1 MSVHAQTQP
10 TQASDIA
17 PHECLRLMADE
28 TRLRALL
35 LLEQKGE
42 LCVCE
47 LTEALGVSQ
56 PKMSRHLAHLRDAHI
71 VETRRAGQWI
81 HYRLSEALPDWARQM
96 LTHLADALAA
106 EEPYRADAPRIT
118 RAIARNRS
126 ECEQ

>member
-1 MSVHAQTQP
+1 MKATASRPHAGV
-10 TQASDIA
+10 IA
-17 PHECLRLMADE
+17 PAELMRLLADE

-35 LLEQKGE
+35 MLQQKGE

-47 LTEALGVSQ
+47 LTEALQVSQ
-56 PKMSRHLAHLRDAHI
+56 PKTSRHLAQLRDADI

-81 HYRLSEALPDWARQM
+81 HYRLATNLPDWARQ
-96 LTHLADALAA
+96 LLDNLAA
-106 EEPYRADAPRIT
+106 ELHGTGPFDADSQRIM

>member
-1 MSVHAQTQP
+1 MAATAQNPSTPAITP
-10 TQASDIA
+10 T
-17 PHECLRLMADE
+17 EFMRLLADE

-35 LLEQKGE
+35 LLQQKGE

-47 LTEALGVSQ
+47 LTEALQVSQ
-56 PKMSRHLAHLRDAHI
+56 PKMSRHLAQLRDAGI

-81 HYRLSEALPDWARQM
+81 HYRLVARLPRWALQLLDNLVAELQSTEPFGPDR
-96 LTHLADALAA
+96 H
-106 EEPYRADAPRIT
+106 RII

>member
-1 MSVHAQTQP
+1 MTVTALLSNSTA
-10 TQASDIA
+10 IA
-17 PHECLRLMADE
+17 PIELMRVLSDE

-35 LLEQKGE
+35 LIQQKGE

-47 LTEALGVSQ
+47 LTEALQVSQ
-56 PKMSRHLAHLRDAHI
+56 PKMSRHLAQLRDAGI

-81 HYRLSEALPDWARQM
+81 HYRLAANLPLWAQQ
-96 LTHLADALAA
+96 LLDNLVAELHDTDPFGAD
-106 EEPYRADAPRIT
+106 RDRIT